1 VCFLEK
7 SDELFV
13 PRLLKKTRKMVG
25 KGSSGLVVDTSTGS
39 KERPV
44 FIPPRKRQQ
53 TKSEAKKQNYV
64 DHIVSV
70 QVRYWIQRMLRMNQH

>member
-1 VCFLEK
+1 
-7 SDELFV
+7 
-13 PRLLKKTRKMVG
+13 MVG
-25 KGSSGLVVDTSTGS
+25 KGSSGLGGDTSTGS

-70 QVRYWIQRMLRMNQH
+70 QVKIIQLYQKSPIYSCSNP